1 MTRQRG
7 FTLIELMI
15 VLAVVAI
22 LAAVA
27 LPAFNE
33 QVRKSRRSEAMN
45 GVSNLQLRQE
55 AWRSNRPSYGSLIE
69 LGGATNPYYTLVVT
83 VPTATG
89 YVITAA
95 PIAGGP
101 QASDRCGSFILTNTA
116 GTITKSVS
124 TGRTDCW

>member
-1 MTRQRG
+1 MRSQRG

-15 VLAVVAI
+15 VLAIVAI
-22 LAAVA
+22 IAAVA

-55 AWRSNRPSYGSLIE
+55 AWRTNHASYGTLIE
-69 LGGATNPYYTLVVT
+69 LGGATNPYYTLSVT

-95 PIAGGP
+95 PISGGP
-101 QASDRCGSFILTNTA
+101 QASDRCGSFVLTNTA
-116 GTITKSVS
+116 GTVVKTA
-124 TGRTDCW
+124 GRSDCW